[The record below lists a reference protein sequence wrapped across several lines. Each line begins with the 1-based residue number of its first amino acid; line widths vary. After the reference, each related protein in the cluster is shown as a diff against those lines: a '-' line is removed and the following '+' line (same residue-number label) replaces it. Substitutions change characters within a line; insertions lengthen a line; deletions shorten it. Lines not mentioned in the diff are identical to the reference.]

1 LATKITRLLCATAVA
16 AATTIGP
23 QAFAASPSDTDA
35 AYAVAGLKRVGPRLI
50 NECGTAVKPSLRTVS
65 LGGSV
70 GDATVLQIED
80 IKCYGSAGSQIIIL
94 KAEGGQLRS
103 IFANNAGGLRVLPG
117 RHLGVS
123 DIELGVPRLAVPI
136 WRWNGSAYEFWK
148 QAR

>member
-1 LATKITRLLCATAVA
+1 MKITRLLCGTAVA
-16 AATTIGP
+16 AATIIIP
-23 QAFAASPSDTDA
+23 QALAASPSDAEA

-80 IKCYGSAGSQIIIL
+80 IRCYGSAGSLIIIL
-94 KAEGGQLRS
+94 RAEGGQLRP
-103 IFANNAGGLRVLPG
+103 IFTNNTGGLRVLSG

-123 DIELGVPRLAVPI
+123 DIELGVPGGVPI

>member
-1 LATKITRLLCATAVA
+1 MKITRLLCGTAVA
-16 AATTIGP
+16 AATIIGS
-23 QAFAASPSDTDA
+23 QAFAASPSDAEA

-50 NECGTAVKPSLRTVS
+50 DECGTAVTPSLRTVS

-80 IKCYGSAGSQIIIL
+80 GGCYGASAGSRIIIL
-94 KAEGGQLRS
+94 KSEGGQLRP
-103 IFANNAGGLRVLPG
+103 IFDNDAGGFRVLPG

-123 DIELGVPRLAVPI
+123 DIELVVGGGVPI
-136 WRWNGSAYEFWK
+136 WRWNGRAYEFWK

>member
-1 LATKITRLLCATAVA
+1 MKITRLLCGTAVA
-16 AATTIGP
+16 AATIIGP
-23 QAFAASPSDTDA
+23 QAFAASPSDAEA

-80 IKCYGSAGSQIIIL
+80 IRCYGSAGSQIIIL

-103 IFANNAGGLRVLPG
+103 IFANNAGGFRVLPG

-123 DIELGVPRLAVPI
+123 DIELGVPGLAVPI
-136 WRWNGSAYEFWK
+136 WRWNGRAYEFWK